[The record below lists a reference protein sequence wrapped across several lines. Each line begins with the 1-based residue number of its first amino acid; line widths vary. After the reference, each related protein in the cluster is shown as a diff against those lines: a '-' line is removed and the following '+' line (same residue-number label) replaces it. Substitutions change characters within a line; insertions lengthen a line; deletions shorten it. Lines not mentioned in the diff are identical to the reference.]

1 MDTDFT
7 GIDVLFQD
15 PYASSTTTKTTLTNN
30 LNSGTNFFRSWTDVT
45 PLANVFDSSN
55 TPTVND
61 VRQGGAGT
69 CYFMSAQAT
78 DAEVSNRI
86 KSVVLT

>member
-1 MDTDFT
+1 M
-7 GIDVLFQD
+7 
-15 PYASSTTTKTTLTNN
+15 TNN

-45 PLANVFDSSN
+45 PLANVFDSTN
-55 TPTVND
+55 TPTINE

-69 CYFMSAQAT
+69 CYLMAAQASVT
-78 DAEVSNRI
+78 EVPNKI